1 MGTSTRNKGQS
12 GHTPLV
18 PTWLEGEEDIGSQQ
32 ETQQIPPDGDANR
45 FIGPIRSFTEYVNGG
60 GRNGSAMK
68 SAVSNYVRRSL
79 GGTENATKRLGSA
92 RITAGRLYSVINAIG
107 FGGGID
113 YLANELSIDNLN
125 GLPADLFFLRIADFI
140 VPDGGPND
148 EGIARSAYFEAI
160 ADNPKLSGIP
170 IENISS
176 EDRDEVLQNFMGKV
190 IEEHIMNDIANKVIQ
205 LPNDM
210 KQIAHIEKQVKQ
222 LIKNS
227 VSDAFAGYHSDT
239 NKLRSHD
246 AKKITDQIYRKI
258 YNILGS
264 EE

>member
-18 PTWLEGEEDIGSQQ
+18 PTWLEGEEGIGSQQ

-45 FIGPIRSFTEYVNGG
+45 FIGPRRSFTEYVNGG

-68 SAVSNYVRRSL
+68 SAVSNYVRKSL

-92 RITAGRLYSVINAIG
+92 RISAGRLYSVINVIG

-176 EDRDEVLQNFMGKV
+176 EDRDEILQNFMGKV

-210 KQIAHIEKQVKQ
+210 RQIVHIEKQVKQ

-227 VSDAFAGYHSDT
+227 VSDAFAGYRSGT

-246 AKKITDQIYRKI
+246 AKKITDQIYRNI
-258 YNILGS
+258 YNMM
-264 EE
+264 